1 MIELTFGNDIGELS
15 ELLAR
20 VEASPWYQRMEA
32 KRGYILSLALEEMI
46 SNIIKYGYD
55 DDAAHT
61 IQVNLDPLDDGIH
74 VTIIDDGHEFNPL
87 LDAAGAEVNCDLAC
101 RPVGGVGI
109 LLTKKLSRKVEYR
122 RDGCK
127 NVLTILI

>member
-1 MIELTFGNDIGELS
+1 MIEFKFGNDIGELA
-15 ELLAR
+15 ELLAK

-32 KRGYILSLALEEMI
+32 KQGYILSLALEEMV

-55 DDAAHT
+55 DDSRHI
-61 IQVNLDPLDDGIH
+61 IQVNLEPLTDGIH

-87 LDAAGAEVNCDLAC
+87 CVTAADVNCDLAC

-109 LLTKKLSRKVEYR
+109 LLTKKLSRQVEYHR
-122 RDGCK
+122 TGGS